1 MANMLFILLTTS
13 ILQGPAGYLLTCY
26 VIYIFFCFNKIS
38 LTFEINEEEKCYLV
52 LPSSKIVINNN

>member
-13 ILQGPAGYLLTCY
+13 ILQGPAVLCDLF
-26 VIYIFFCFNKIS
+26 FFCFNKIS